1 MIEKSNKI
9 GDLEA
14 ENRTMKQQN
23 ELEMK
28 KAQRL
33 REDLVSEKCRIGDL
47 LSRLRTVCNTIRSN
61 GKLSNAEDIMND
73 DEKLIDIIDD
83 VIMQALNAARREAD
97 ALRLQQQLQIAEL
110 DDLKKD
116 IESLRRAEGELN
128 GSDDKVK
135 ELIME
140 NKNVKEQVTLLQ
152 ERLRKLQLEDS
163 TKASELQA
171 IKRDMEEIHN
181 KNVSYLKNNFKEIEI
196 NTPK

>member
-1 MIEKSNKI
+1 
-9 GDLEA
+9 
-14 ENRTMKQQN
+14 
-23 ELEMK
+23 MK

-47 LSRLRTVCNTIRSN
+47 LSRLRTVCNAIRSN
-61 GKLSNAEDIMND
+61 GGKLSNAEDLMND

-128 GSDDKVK
+128 ESDDKVK

-140 NKNVKEQVTLLQ
+140 NKNIKEQVTLLQ
-152 ERLRKLQLEDS
+152 ERLRKLQVDDS
-163 TKASELQA
+163 AKASELQS

-181 KNVSYLKNNFKEIEI
+181 KNVSFRFFNSNNFLFFAKNIF
-196 NTPK
+196 